1 MSTCP
6 AVHRAPRPCSRA
18 SSGCARRSREAGNTL
33 GTTDTELRQIREGA
47 GVDLPVIEDEG
58 LETEELIL
66 NMGPQHPST
75 HGVLRLVLRLS
86 GEKVVECVPVMGYLH
101 RGLEKIF
108 EWRTYA
114 GGVRYADQADYVS
127 NMLNEHAY
135 AGAME
140 AIAGIDVPRRAEY
153 IRVIVDEL
161 SRAASHLIWL
171 GTYGLDLGATTPVL
185 WCFRDREDILDM
197 LEELCGSRMNFNYF
211 RPGGVLYDFPP
222 GWVSKLSRFLDRYE
236 KNIED
241 DYVKILDQNEIFL
254 DRTVG
259 VGTIPGDI
267 AKAYGPTGPMLRGSG
282 VRWDLRVVRPYPI
295 YPELTSLKPVVYTE
309 GDAYARYRVRLG
321 EMRLAIALIRECI
334 DKLPGGTV
342 RARLGHVWKCPKG
355 EAYYTVEGAKGEV
368 GIHMISDGRS
378 PNPFRAKMRGASFV
392 NLQILPWLLKGR
404 LVADVIAIL
413 GSIDIV
419 LGEVDR

>member
-1 MSTCP
+1 VLPTI
-6 AVHRAPRPCSRA
+6 
-18 SSGCARRSREAGNTL
+18 EI
-33 GTTDTELRQIREGA
+33 EEGE
-47 GVDLPVIEDEG
+47 V
-58 LETEELIL
+58 EELIL

-75 HGVLRLVLRLS
+75 HGVLRLVLKLA
-86 GEKVVECVPVMGYLH
+86 GERIVECIPVMGYLH
-101 RGLEKIF
+101 RGIEKIF
-108 EWRTYA
+108 EWRTYHQ
-114 GGVRYADQADYVS
+114 GIRYADQADYVS

-140 AIAGIDVPRRAEY
+140 AIGGIDVPRRAEF
-153 IRVIVDEL
+153 IRVIVDEM
-161 SRAASHLIWL
+161 SRCASHLVWL
-171 GTYGLDLGATTPVL
+171 GTYGLDVGATTPVL
-185 WCFRDREDILDM
+185 WCFRDREEILEHV
-197 LEELCGSRMNFNYF
+197 EELCGSRMNFNYY

-236 KNIED
+236 KNIEA

-267 AKAYGPTGPMLRGSG
+267 AKAYGLTGPMLRGSG
-282 VRWDLRVVRPYPI
+282 VDWDLRRDRPYSI
-295 YPELTSLKPVVYTE
+295 YPELTSLKPVVLAE

-321 EMRLAIALIRECI
+321 EMRLAIALSREGI
-334 DKLPGGTV
+334 EKLPGGPV

-368 GIHMISDGRS
+368 GIYMISDGRS
-378 PNPFRAKMRGASFV
+378 PNPFRAKMRGPSFL
-392 NLQILPWLLKGR
+392 NLQVLPWLLKDR
-404 LVADVIAIL
+404 LVADAVAIL

-419 LGEVDR
+419 LGDVDR